1 MKAKR
6 LFISL
11 ALLSSALVAGCSG
24 GGGSVASGGG
34 GGGGGGS
41 APVNLS
47 LTDTPPPGVSVLSFE
62 VTLTGATLQP
72 TSGSAVPLLSTP
84 IKIEVKRLETEAAF
98 LSTLDVNAGTYSSI
112 TVNLA
117 NPELTI
123 LNTGAAFTAFG
134 QNCGGG
140 QVCEFKPN
148 VATGVTFS
156 GAPFPITIA
165 ANTPTGLLVD
175 LNLDKVLLNPM
186 GIDFSAAGGVT
197 VTQLPAAQPNER
209 QEDID
214 DVVGTVVG
222 APNCTPGNQSFV
234 LHTTNQPAPDLT
246 IKLDAST
253 VFEDFNEIGLP
264 NSCAGLVAN
273 QIVETDLRLLGG
285 GTLLATKVELKSRD
299 ASEEE
304 VEGVI
309 VQIVSATQFQ
319 MVALEET
326 PLINGL
332 EVGNLVTVNIQSGAS
347 FRTDAEDLPNVP
359 PAGSSFSSSADL
371 LVGQNV
377 QVRRRSTSA
386 GTTIDTDRI
395 RLRTSRFTATVAGAP
410 SGSNFNVNGLPALFA
425 SATPAISTIQ
435 VQTSSQTQFEGVNGV
450 GSLVAGNTVSLRG
463 LLFKTAGTPVLVAKK
478 VRKR

>member
-1 MKAKR
+1 MDARR
-6 LFISL
+6 LFVFL
-11 ALLSSALVAGCSG
+11 VLLSSALVAGCG
-24 GGGSVASGGG
+24 GGGGNVVSG

-98 LSTLDVNAGTYSSI
+98 LSTLNVNAGTYSSI

-134 QNCGGG
+134 QNCGSG

-148 VATGVTFS
+148 VAAGVTFS
-156 GAPFPITIA
+156 GAPFPITIV
-165 ANTPTGLLVD
+165 ANTPAGLLVD
-175 LNLDKVLLNPM
+175 LNLEKALLNPL

-197 VTQLPAAQPNER
+197 VTQLPAAQLNER

-222 APNCTPGNQSFV
+222 TPNCTPGNQSFV

-246 IKLDAST
+246 IKLDPNT
-253 VFEDFNEIGLP
+253 VFKDFNEIGLP

-285 GTLLATKVELKSRD
+285 GTLLATKVELKSRNT
-299 ASEEE
+299 SEEE

-309 VQIVSATQFQ
+309 VQLVSATQFK

-347 FRTDAEDLPNVP
+347 FQIDAEDLPNVP

-395 RLRTSRFTATVAGAP
+395 RLRTSRFTATVASAP
-410 SGSNFNVNGLPALFA
+410 SGSSFNVNGLPPLFA
-425 SATPAISTIQ
+425 SATPTITTIL
-435 VQTSSQTQFEGVNGV
+435 VQTSSQTQFEGVNGI

-463 LLFKTAGTPVLVAKK
+463 LLFKAAGNPVLVAKK